1 MSIIIEAEKIRKTYV
16 TRSEELEVLKGLDLS
31 VEEGTTVS
39 ITGDSGSGKSTLLN
53 ILGGLDYPTS
63 GRVVVAKEEISS
75 MGEDQLPMYR
85 NIFFGFI
92 FQFHYLLKEFNVLE
106 NVFMPLLVRG
116 KGIAEGK
123 RRASELLE
131 AVGLKDK
138 ARAFP
143 QELSGGE
150 KQRVA
155 VARALVGNP
164 RIILADEPTGNLDE
178 NNTGIVEDLL
188 FSLVKHYGKTLI
200 IVTHDRVL
208 ASKTERNL
216 ELEHGVLWER

>member
-39 ITGDSGSGKSTLLN
+39 ITGDSGSGKSTLLHL
-53 ILGGLDYPTS
+53 LGGLDYPTA
-63 GRVVVAKEEISS
+63 GRVVVGGKEIST
-75 MGEDQLPMYR
+75 MGEDQLPLYR

-116 KGIAEGK
+116 RDLAEGK
-123 RRASELLE
+123 KRASELLE
-131 AVGLKDK
+131 GVGLKDK
-138 ARAFP
+138 VNAFP

-155 VARALVGNP
+155 VARALVGDP

-178 NNTGIVEDLL
+178 NNTAIVEDLL
-188 FSLVKHYGKTLI
+188 FSLVEHYGKTLI
-200 IVTHDRVL
+200 IVTHDRDL
-208 ASKTERNL
+208 ASRAGRNL
-216 ELEHGVLWER
+216 KLEHGVLWER